1 METVGELKKAL
12 EGLADDVKCV
22 VYSCPQCHDFQSIK
36 DVRVRSRGTKPLV
49 INICTINIC
58 TCGD

>member
-12 EGLADDVKCV
+12 EGLTDDVKCV

-36 DVRVRSRGTKPLV
+36 EVRLRSHGETPLV
-49 INICTINIC
+49 INICT
-58 TCGD
+58 CGD